1 MKQLPVGKWKVRYG
15 GGREGNKRYIIK
27 MVSQKSENSTFF
39 PLKIKL
45 EIRMRQLQMCAQE
58 KVPIMI
64 LIHLVHFYAKFTK
77 SLEKHREGPFSILL
91 WLGSD

>member
-45 EIRMRQLQMCAQE
+45 EIRMR
-58 KVPIMI
+58 
-64 LIHLVHFYAKFTK
+64 
-77 SLEKHREGPFSILL
+77 
-91 WLGSD
+91 